1 MKKHSLFILFCI
13 LVGSSAHAL
22 SDIELGGELNVNLSL
37 WNLPTGQRGDSAFQ
51 MPSLFLDLDAPLKDD
66 NLLVFRLEGSE
77 EQSTTTERFTVKMRE
92 AYLDLVSIF
101 QGMYALRLGLI
112 PQVWQ
117 EAQYES
123 YSYRFL
129 GREAWSITEKWNY
142 LTPSDLGVSFMSQMP
157 ADLGEYAITLANG
170 EGVKEKE
177 QGPHKEVSLFGR
189 FVFNENWGI
198 NLGYVRGNYE
208 KYGEDEGL
216 KERVHALISYQSEN
230 AGAGLELLYAQD
242 AADAFADYNMA
253 EDVDLS
259 GLTGSSVRGQGA
271 SLFTTFKTGPMA
283 ELMLRYDYLNAA
295 IGEPGKDMQ
304 TALISLSYLVSSDIR
319 MAVMTDYTWYAAEYG
334 PGVRDQ
340 SKIALAS
347 QVLF

>member
-22 SDIELGGELNVNLSL
+22 SEIEIGGELDANFTL
-37 WNLPTGQRGDSAFQ
+37 WNLPTGQRGDSAFEL
-51 MPSLFLDLDAPLKDD
+51 PSLFLDLDAPLKDD

-77 EQSTTTERFTVKMRE
+77 EQNTANERFTVKMRE
-92 AYLDLVSIF
+92 AYLDLVSVF
-101 QGMYALRLGLI
+101 QGMHALRLGLI

-189 FVFNENWGI
+189 FVFNENWGL

-216 KERVHALISYQSEN
+216 KERVQALISYQSEN

-242 AADAFADYNMA
+242 AADAFADYNLA
-253 EDVDLS
+253 EGADLS
-259 GLTGSSVRGQGA
+259 GLAGSSVCGQGA
-271 SLFTTFKTGPMA
+271 SLFATFKTGPLA

-295 IGEPGKDMQ
+295 IGESGKDMQ

-319 MAVMTDYTWYAAEYG
+319 MALMTDYTWYAAEYG